1 MGWIVKA
8 LGAAGGLIA
17 GLIGGFDTSLRVL
30 LILMGL
36 DYLSALILGFMGKSP
51 NSQGGIL
58 DSKVGLAG
66 LFRKMLILMMIIVAA
81 QVDIGLGEGQQVAR
95 GAVAGFYIAN
105 EALSVLENVALAGV
119 PLPRRLLT
127 ALGQGAEK
135 V

>member
-1 MGWIVKA
+1 MSWIVKA
-8 LGAAGGLIA
+8 LGAVGGLVA

-51 NSQGGIL
+51 KSQGGVL

-81 QVDIGLGEGQQVAR
+81 QVDIGLGEGQQVTR
-95 GAVAGFYIAN
+95 SAVAGFYIAN
-105 EALSVLENVALAGV
+105 EALSVLENAALAGI
-119 PLPRRLLT
+119 PLPRRLRT
-127 ALGQGAEK
+127 ALGQGVEK